1 MTTVTADEF
10 AVELLTTVV
19 VGAEDEETAR
29 RACSELLRRTDG
41 RIVQSVD
48 CSDEEP
54 GCRSVTL
61 ARTAS
66 APASGNQAAVLSRAV
81 RELLNALGPGFTGAR
96 VSCEPPS
103 AWTVIDDP
111 ALVGSLVARGERV
124 LVEAWSPTGETGF
137 TGEVTS
143 AAEAGPLTGPSHQ
156 SPAQPSRSEGHPGNH
171 LDP

>member
-1 MTTVTADEF
+1 MTAVTADEF

-29 RACSELLRRTDG
+29 RACDDLIRRTAG
-41 RIVQSVD
+41 RIVQSAD

-61 ARTAS
+61 ARTTS
-66 APASGNQAAVLSRAV
+66 APASGNQAATLSRAV
-81 RELLNALGPGFTGAR
+81 RELLNVLGPGFTGAR

-111 ALVGSLVARGERV
+111 ALVGSLVARGERM
-124 LVEAWSPTGETGF
+124 LVEAWSTTGRTD
-137 TGEVTS
+137 S
-143 AAEAGPLTGPSHQ
+143 AGDVASATTAGPLTGAPHQ
-156 SPAQPSRSEGHPGNH
+156 SPAQPSRPESQSGNH
-171 LDP
+171 VDP

>member
-1 MTTVTADEF
+1 MTADEF

-29 RACSELLRRTDG
+29 GACADLIRRTAG
-41 RIVQSVD
+41 RVVQSVD

-61 ARTAS
+61 ARTTS
-66 APASGNQAAVLSRAV
+66 APASANQAAALSRAV
-81 RELLNALGPGFTGAR
+81 RELLNLLGPGFTGAR

-111 ALVGSLVARGERV
+111 ALVGSLVTRGDRM
-124 LVEAWSPTGETGF
+124 LVEAWSTTGGTDSAGDA
-137 TGEVTS
+137 TS
-143 AAEAGPLTGPSHQ
+143 AAAAGPLTGSPHQ
-156 SPAQPSRSEGHPGNH
+156 SPAQPSRSESHSGNH
-171 LDP
+171 VDP